1 MVSLHRWVRR
11 VVLNSQNRLKRKV
24 SNGNVNKFSFF
35 KFFFFEAENKLGTN
49 ISFTSDF
56 FVSSLVWLFLS
67 THFVFSMYFDI
78 LEQVVVVRL
87 FSLILW
93 HKQIFWLHFIWAS
106 ANIILNSFQK
116 LIANID
122 FAICKNLC
130 VPLHIVWAMKV

>member
-87 FSLILW
+87 FSLIL
-93 HKQIFWLHFIWAS
+93 
-106 ANIILNSFQK
+106 
-116 LIANID
+116 
-122 FAICKNLC
+122 
-130 VPLHIVWAMKV
+130 